1 MRKNQTLFTMVLLV
15 LLGSMGAAQAQNF
28 SEVKLFT
35 TPEEF
40 AREGGKNEAA
50 GSILLNSSAEAALR
64 ADGAMIMLHFSVPLA
79 ADIDPTSQ
87 GKPATAVTV
96 TGDGGA
102 AVTGMAENEDND
114 GNGTIMIDP
123 GTSAGLN
130 LLIQNV
136 KLDVSGAD
144 GAVTVTLKV
153 TAGTDDFIR
162 IDGPSSAMVIG
173 GIKVG
178 VEASVTAVTV
188 RTRGTGAGGV
198 MASLTLKESFKGA
211 FMTGNMVTV
220 DSSGIPAGA
229 TLEAIVTSNLV
240 ANPDAVPPVVIE
252 DTTPYATVGAVK
264 DGSFTVTLGGDDGAG
279 DGLRPTPT
287 SVTLE
292 LTLTA
297 DPGDEDAE
305 ISFPLDRS
313 SVMAKALFT
322 DMQGGD
328 DNFEDAF
335 TDYVTVFNIRPAQCE
350 LLFPVVSVLLPD
362 NGNWNTAISVTNPA
376 YEDEM
381 ASGGLTFTFYGIG
394 NVEATYDTTIDGVT
408 GRGLEDD
415 GTLSPGSTYQVMAS
429 EILTVTNWGEEFIG
443 HVHLLADYTNC
454 SGLGWVTDWMT
465 VNQAYPAVVID
476 ADTGADTDE

>member
-1 MRKNQTLFTMVLLV
+1 
-15 LLGSMGAAQAQNF
+15 
-28 SEVKLFT
+28 
-35 TPEEF
+35 
-40 AREGGKNEAA
+40 
-50 GSILLNSSAEAALR
+50 
-64 ADGAMIMLHFSVPLA
+64 MIMLHFSVPLA
-79 ADIDPTSQ
+79 ADID
-87 GKPATAVTV
+87 ATTQAVEATQVTV
-96 TGDGGA
+96 TGDTGA
-102 AVTGMAENEDND
+102 AVTGMAEDEDND

-123 GTSAGLN
+123 TGGAGQN

-178 VEASVTAVTV
+178 VEASVETVTV

-220 DSSGIPAGA
+220 DSSGIPEGA
-229 TLEAIVTSNLV
+229 TLGAIVTSNLV
-240 ANPDAVPPVVIE
+240 ANPTARPPVVIE
-252 DTTPYATVGAVK
+252 ATTPYATVGAVK
-264 DGSFTVTLGGDDGAG
+264 DGSVTVTLGGNDGTF
-279 DGLRPTPT
+279 DRPTPA

-350 LLFPVVSVLLPD
+350 LLFPVVSVFPATSEM
-362 NGNWNTAISVTNPA
+362 NRWETAISVTNPA

-381 ASGGLTFTFYGIG
+381 ASGGLTFTFYPMGAEP
-394 NVEATYDTTIDGVT
+394 VMYET
-408 GRGLEDD
+408 GMGSPGDGLEDD
-415 GTLSPGSTYQVMAS
+415 GTLAPGGTYQVLIS
-429 EILTVTNWGEEFIG
+429 QILGSTDWGDSFQG

-454 SGLGWVTDWMT
+454 TGLGWVTDWMG
-465 VNQAYPAVVID
+465 VNQAYSAVVIS
-476 ADTGADTDE
+476 ADTGDE